1 MLLHGNTKAPQKS
14 FKRSTDDASG
24 GLTAAS
30 TALQCS
36 PRRLS
41 IATPSAASDA
51 SLQLCAL
58 QCITS
63 GERRSIATP
72 SAASGASV
80 QLRALQC
87 ITSGERRS
95 IATLPAAS
103 DAPLQLRRRRAA
115 LHCSSACCT
124 ASPAAS
130 GARLYSGLRAALQHR
145 RRAAQLRPSC
155 CVPTQAPPRVALQRR
170 QHRRVVG
177 SQHLQ
182 HPSQRQGRRYCV
194 TAPVCGS

>member
-80 QLRALQC
+80 QLRVLHC
-87 ITSGERRS
+87 ITGGERRS
-95 IATLPAAS
+95 TV
-103 DAPLQLRRRRAA
+103 
-115 LHCSSACCT
+115 
-124 ASPAAS
+124 
-130 GARLYSGLRAALQHR
+130 
-145 RRAAQLRPSC
+145 LRPSC
-155 CVPTQAPPRVALQRR
+155 CVATPAESSPTSAFVLRSNTGAAEGRVATTAAPSS
-170 QHRRVVG
+170 RRVAAPAASESTTRAALLRHGTGVWILRSRRWSLG
-177 SQHLQ
+177 SRPWPTGGH
-182 HPSQRQGRRYCV
+182 GE
-194 TAPVCGS
+194 GD